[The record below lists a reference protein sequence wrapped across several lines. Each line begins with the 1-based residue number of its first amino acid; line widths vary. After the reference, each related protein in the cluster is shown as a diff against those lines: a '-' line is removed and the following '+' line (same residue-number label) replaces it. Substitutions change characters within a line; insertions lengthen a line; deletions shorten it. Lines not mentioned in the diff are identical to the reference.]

1 MGKISVIGHF
11 GFGKNLLNGQTIKT
25 KIITDELE
33 RIYGKENIVRYDT
46 HGGAAFVL
54 RMPFVILRMLFFSK
68 NIVMMPGDKGLFMM
82 MPLLW
87 LLNPLFGRKILYV
100 VIGGWLPG
108 FLEKWRHLVAILS
121 RIEGIFVETPTL
133 KSQLESLGLSN
144 IYLMPNCK
152 RTGISS
158 SLSARHTES
167 HIPLCIFSRVM
178 KEKGIEDAIEA
189 VKKANGTIGKD
200 VFTLDIYGQVWKGQE
215 EWFASLMDGQP
226 KYIKYKGCVSY
237 NESVKVLE
245 TYFALLFPTYY
256 KGECFAGTI
265 IDAFA
270 AGLPVIA
277 SDWHDNRD
285 IIDDGKTGRL
295 FPARDIDSL
304 VGILLEIYQAPAS
317 FESMRGNCIE
327 EAKRYQPDKIVR
339 ILTPYLELTS

>member
-54 RMPFVILRMLFFSK
+54 RMPFVILRMLIFSK

-133 KSQLESLGLSN
+133 KSQLQSLGLSN

-167 HIPLCIFSRVM
+167 HIPLCMFSRVM

-189 VKKANGTIGKD
+189 VKKTNGKIGKD

-215 EWFASLMDGQP
+215 EWFKTTMDQQP
-226 KYIKYKGCVSY
+226 AYISYKGCISY
-237 NESVKVLE
+237 DSSVKTLE

-256 KGECFAGTI
+256 RGECFAGTI
-265 IDAFA
+265 IDAYA
-270 AGLPVIA
+270 AGLPIIA
-277 SDWHDNRD
+277 SDWHDNP
-285 IIDDGKTGRL
+285 K
-295 FPARDIDSL
+295 PH
-304 VGILLEIYQAPAS
+304 
-317 FESMRGNCIE
+317 
-327 EAKRYQPDKIVR
+327 
-339 ILTPYLELTS
+339 

>member
-54 RMPFVILRMLFFSK
+54 RMPFVILRMLIFSK

-133 KSQLESLGLSN
+133 KSQLQSLGLSN

-215 EWFASLMDGQP
+215 EWFKTTMDQQP
-226 KYIKYKGCVSY
+226 DYISYKGCISY
-237 NESVKVLE
+237 DSSVKTLE

-256 KGECFAGTI
+256 RGECFAGTI
-265 IDAFA
+265 IDAYA
-270 AGLPVIA
+270 AGLPIIA
-277 SDWHDNRD
+277 SDWHDNPNL
-285 IIDDGKTGRL
+285 IEEGKTGKL
-295 FPARDIDSL
+295 FPTRDVGSL
-304 VGILLEIYQAPAS
+304 AGILTEIYHNPAP
-317 FESMRGNCIE
+317 FESMRKNCIE

-339 ILTPYLELTS
+339 ILSSHISI

>member
-54 RMPFVILRMLFFSK
+54 RMPFVILRMLIFSK

-133 KSQLESLGLSN
+133 KSQLQSLGLSN

-158 SLSARHTES
+158 SLSARHTVG
-167 HIPLCIFSRVM
+167 HIPLCMFSRVM
-178 KEKGIEDAIEA
+178 KEKGIEVVRNTPHEMIVNGNPTLIYGIFRNLVDNSIAYATGATRICIVGIEVEEGDRHSYEFTVSDNGQGVSPEHLPHLFERFYRVEKGRSRKLGGTGLGLAI
-189 VKKANGTIGKD
+189 VKNSVTAHGGTVTAELTPHGGLTIR
-200 VFTLDIYGQVWKGQE
+200 FTL
-215 EWFASLMDGQP
+215 S
-226 KYIKYKGCVSY
+226 S
-237 NESVKVLE
+237 
-245 TYFALLFPTYY
+245 
-256 KGECFAGTI
+256 
-265 IDAFA
+265 
-270 AGLPVIA
+270 
-277 SDWHDNRD
+277 
-285 IIDDGKTGRL
+285 
-295 FPARDIDSL
+295 
-304 VGILLEIYQAPAS
+304 
-317 FESMRGNCIE
+317 
-327 EAKRYQPDKIVR
+327 
-339 ILTPYLELTS
+339 

>member
-54 RMPFVILRMLFFSK
+54 RMPFVILRMLIFSK

-121 RIEGIFVETPTL
+121 RIECIFVATPTL
-133 KSQLESLGLSN
+133 KSQLQSLGLSN

-167 HIPLCIFSRVM
+167 HIPLCMFSRVM

-189 VKKANGTIGKD
+189 VKKTNGKIGKD

-215 EWFASLMDGQP
+215 EWFKTTMDQQP
-226 KYIKYKGCVSY
+226 AYISYKGCISY
-237 NESVKVLE
+237 DSSVKTLE

-256 KGECFAGTI
+256 RGECFAGTI
-265 IDAFA
+265 IDAYA
-270 AGLPVIA
+270 AGLPIIA
-277 SDWHDNRD
+277 SDWHDNP
-285 IIDDGKTGRL
+285 K
-295 FPARDIDSL
+295 PH
-304 VGILLEIYQAPAS
+304 
-317 FESMRGNCIE
+317 
-327 EAKRYQPDKIVR
+327 
-339 ILTPYLELTS
+339 

>member
-54 RMPFVILRMLFFSK
+54 RMPFVILRMLIFSK

-133 KSQLESLGLSN
+133 KSQLQSLGLSN

-158 SLSARHTES
+158 SLSARHTGG
-167 HIPLCIFSRVM
+167 HIPLCMFSRVM

-189 VKKANGTIGKD
+189 VKKANGKIGKD

-215 EWFASLMDGQP
+215 EWFKTTMDQQP
-226 KYIKYKGCVSY
+226 AYISYKGCISY
-237 NESVKVLE
+237 DSSVKTLD

-256 KGECFAGTI
+256 RGECFAGTI
-265 IDAFA
+265 IDAYA
-270 AGLPVIA
+270 AGLPIIA
-277 SDWHDNRD
+277 SDWHDNPNL
-285 IIDDGKTGRL
+285 IEEGKTGKL
-295 FPARDIDSL
+295 FPTRDVGSL
-304 VGILLEIYQAPAS
+304 AGILTEISHNPAP
-317 FESMRGNCIE
+317 FESMRKNCIE

-339 ILTPYLELTS
+339 ILSSHISI

>member
-1 MGKISVIGHF
+1 
-11 GFGKNLLNGQTIKT
+11 
-25 KIITDELE
+25 
-33 RIYGKENIVRYDT
+33 
-46 HGGAAFVL
+46 
-54 RMPFVILRMLFFSK
+54 
-68 NIVMMPGDKGLFMM
+68 
-82 MPLLW
+82 
-87 LLNPLFGRKILYV
+87 
-100 VIGGWLPG
+100 
-108 FLEKWRHLVAILS
+108 
-121 RIEGIFVETPTL
+121 
-133 KSQLESLGLSN
+133 
-144 IYLMPNCK
+144 MPNCK
-152 RTGISS
+152 RTGFSS

-270 AGLPVIA
+270 AGLPVIV

-339 ILTPYLELTS
+339 ILTSYLELTS

>member
-54 RMPFVILRMLFFSK
+54 RMPFVILKMLIFSK

-133 KSQLESLGLSN
+133 KSQLQSLGLSN

-158 SLSARHTES
+158 SLSARHTGG
-167 HIPLCIFSRVM
+167 HIPLCMFSR
-178 KEKGIEDAIEA
+178 G
-189 VKKANGTIGKD
+189 KA
-200 VFTLDIYGQVWKGQE
+200 
-215 EWFASLMDGQP
+215 SRMP
-226 KYIKYKGCVSY
+226 
-237 NESVKVLE
+237 
-245 TYFALLFPTYY
+245 
-256 KGECFAGTI
+256 
-265 IDAFA
+265 
-270 AGLPVIA
+270 
-277 SDWHDNRD
+277 
-285 IIDDGKTGRL
+285 
-295 FPARDIDSL
+295 
-304 VGILLEIYQAPAS
+304 
-317 FESMRGNCIE
+317 
-327 EAKRYQPDKIVR
+327 
-339 ILTPYLELTS
+339 